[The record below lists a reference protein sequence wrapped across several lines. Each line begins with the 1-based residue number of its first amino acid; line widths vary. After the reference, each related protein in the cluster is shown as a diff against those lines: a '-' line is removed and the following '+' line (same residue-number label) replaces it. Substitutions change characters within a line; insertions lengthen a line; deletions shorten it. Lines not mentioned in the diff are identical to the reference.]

1 MLIVLVIGH
10 QEPSHRGYG
19 SMDPP
24 YEDVT
29 FHQETQ
35 NQRPPAVLP
44 RDVDDTAHY
53 VDAISPPPLERVL
66 LEEERKRRAQD
77 KDPKIVATDYVNVP
91 PSRYHKSPGESYLVV
106 QPSSRRGV
114 PLLDDDGG
122 EQETE
127 RQTGGSKKGAIGH
140 SDV

>member
-1 MLIVLVIGH
+1 
-10 QEPSHRGYG
+10 
-19 SMDPP
+19 MDPP

-29 FHQETQ
+29 FHEETQ
-35 NQRPPAVLP
+35 NQRPPAALP
-44 RDVDDTAHY
+44 RDVDDTADY
-53 VDAISPPPLERVL
+53 VDPISPPPLERVL

-77 KDPKIVATDYVNVP
+77 KHPKIVATDYVNVP
-91 PSRYHKSPGESYLVV
+91 PSRYHKSRGDSYLDV
-106 QPSSRRGV
+106 QPLSGRGV

-127 RQTGGSKKGAIGH
+127 RQTSGSKKGGQDHTATGY